1 MDAVSRHYYV
11 NPDGWAKTVSA
22 TVFNENDWYKTLVK
36 ALYMEELVVRH
47 GTIMDKYD
55 PEKKIGMIVDEW
67 GNWFEVEPG
76 TNPGFLY
83 QQNTMRDA
91 LVAGVTLNIF
101 NKHCDRV
108 KMACIAQ
115 MVNVLQAVILTEG
128 PKMVKTPT
136 YHVFHMYKYHQG
148 AQLVDSY
155 LDGNA
160 EAGDGEYQVPALQE
174 SVSVSEDGTVNVTL
188 ANLSISDAQEVE
200 VEFASLSPEKV
211 SAAIVTQ
218 KMDAHNTF
226 EEPEKVKEEVFDA
239 YTVTEKGVKLT
250 VPACSVVLLRIA

>member
-1 MDAVSRHYYV
+1 
-11 NPDGWAKTVSA
+11 
-22 TVFNENDWYKTLVK
+22 
-36 ALYMEELVVRH
+36 
-47 GTIMDKYD
+47 MDKYD

-115 MVNVLQAVILTEG
+115 MVNVLQSVILTEG

-148 AQLVDSY
+148 AQLLDSF
-155 LDGNA
+155 LDENG
-160 EAGDGEYQVPALQE
+160 EAGDGEYRVPALQE

-188 ANLSISDAQEVE
+188 ANLSVSEAQEVE
-200 VEFASLSPEKV
+200 VEFAALSPQKV
-211 SAAIVTQ
+211 SASIVTQ
-218 KMDAHNTF
+218 NMNAYNTF
-226 EEPEKVKEEVFDA
+226 DEPEKVKEEAFTA
-239 YTVTEKGVKLT
+239 YTITEKGVKLI